1 MNKQEEIR
9 EGVAKIIGE
18 IEFPDMD
25 SVEMIDTKTKHIIWH
40 WEPKDV
46 EFVHADAILAYL
58 HSQGVV
64 VMVGVYNGGTPRIE
78 YEPLIEVKDV

>member
-1 MNKQEEIR
+1 MTKQEEIR

-64 VMVGVYNGGTPRIE
+64 IKMNKPDADFY